1 MSTDADELVF
11 KFKFEALPEI
21 SCLDE
26 LLAATCKFLLLTSV
40 VNLLEELVER
50 FISSA
55 INFFKRYFCGR
66 GYVYSNFVCLYR
78 FICIDRTAG

>member
-55 INFFKRYFCGR
+55 INFLSDIFAEEDTSTVILFA
-66 GYVYSNFVCLYR
+66 
-78 FICIDRTAG
+78 FIVSSV